1 VEDLV
6 EQDNNP
12 KAQERVLQ
20 HEELKDVTEMHN
32 YKRKRGQTANV
43 EQVIDE
49 ELRWRARQKQQD
61 IKSGPFSAVEKR
73 AILESLENSA
83 MSRGLSTTDYSWLIQ
98 GPGNRSGEIAGVWK
112 EVAMNPNLRH
122 RTIKSIA
129 ATGIRMVHPYA
140 RRGPF
145 TSEDDEK
152 LRELVEQKGPKWV
165 EIGAQL
171 KRTRE
176 AVRDRWKEIR
186 LGAAKAKG
194 HWKEDEETRLKSAV
208 EEYLKAKTRV
218 QSNSITAR
226 GSDPKTQDRRIVLD
240 DIDWELISSRVGTRS
255 GPQCL
260 EKWYDQLSP
269 SMVSRGEWGK
279 GDDRRM
285 LKALWSIRPSADYM
299 VKWENLVKGRTAS
312 QTKRRW
318 RLMIKAVSGYREKE
332 FDDILSSLVETYMPH
347 LLHQGKDD
355 LGDGIDNENDI

>member
-1 VEDLV
+1 LV
-6 EQDNNP
+6 EPKGNSL
-12 KAQERVLQ
+12 KAQDKVLQ
-20 HEELKDVTEMHN
+20 HEELKDVTEMHS

-73 AILESLENSA
+73 AILDSLENSA

-98 GPGNRSGEIAGVWK
+98 GPGNRSDPKIAGVWK
-112 EVAMNPNLRH
+112 EVAMNPNLQH

-145 TSEDDEK
+145 TSEEDEK

-186 LGAAKAKG
+186 LGTAKAKG

-218 QSNSITAR
+218 QNNSI
-226 GSDPKTQDRRIVLD
+226 TQDRRIVLD

-285 LKALWSIRPSADYM
+285 LKALWSIRPNADYM
-299 VKWENLVKGRTAS
+299 VKWEDLVKGRTAS

-332 FDDILSSLVETYMPH
+332 FDEILSRLVETYMPH

-355 LGDGIDNENDI
+355 LGDVAST